1 MNHYELLCIISGKI
15 AETEIAGFEKT
26 IENMLKN
33 AVSTINYAYH
43 LDRKKLAFPI
53 DHHAY
58 GYYFLAEFDAEPQT
72 VSRIERELSL
82 MNQVLRHAVTQK
94 KTVGAPP
101 IMERKQTFD
110 ALPSIADIP
119 MDGAPVQHI
128 KTPAASPIP
137 PHVQIVE
144 SAPELPIQQP
154 VATPIE
160 LVATLEPLPVQAEA
174 PAKHATDAQKD
185 EEPAQQKKKQEKLS
199 YEELDKRLDEIINN
213 DLF

>member
-94 KTVGAPP
+94 KTVGVPP
-101 IMERKQTFD
+101 ITERKQTFD
-110 ALPSIADIP
+110 ALPSIADMP
-119 MDGAPVQHI
+119 MDGAPIQHI
-128 KTPAASPIP
+128 KAPTASPIP
-137 PHVQIVE
+137 PQAQVVE

-154 VATPIE
+154 VATPVE
-160 LVATLEPLPVQAEA
+160 SVGASEPLPIQVEA
-174 PAKHATDAQKD
+174 PVEHATDAQKD
-185 EEPAQQKKKQEKLS
+185 EEPIQQKKKQEKLS